1 MKKENEMNPGWTDKA
16 AAKIARSGLKV
27 QTKFATGMS
36 RLVANIPA
44 GRLKILL
51 LLFCVSVGGYS
62 VYLIGDAI
70 FSTPV
75 NSTIKVEQIK
85 VPKHAAKSGDEQ
97 LLSNQLVD
105 DPTYRQIVDFKKYMD
120 SLKVKGNP
128 IYDSVI
134 RARPGLLDTVQ
145 ILINAYEQNR

>member
-1 MKKENEMNPGWTDKA
+1 
-16 AAKIARSGLKV
+16 
-27 QTKFATGMS
+27 MS
-36 RLVANIPA
+36 RLVANISA

-134 RARPGLLDTVQ
+134 RARPGLMDTVQ